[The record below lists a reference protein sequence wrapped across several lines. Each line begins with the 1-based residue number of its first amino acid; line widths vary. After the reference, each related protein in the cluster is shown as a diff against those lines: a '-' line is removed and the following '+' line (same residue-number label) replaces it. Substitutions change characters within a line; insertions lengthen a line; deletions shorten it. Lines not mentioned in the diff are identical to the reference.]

1 MNPTSFMHTFK
12 RNRTSAKYVCYGL
25 YLYFLGLSFRNTS
38 KALSPFVERS
48 HVSISKWLQHYNPQK
63 IYCKRKRI
71 SEFIIDE
78 TLIQIGK
85 DYFWLWVA
93 IEPSNKEVLGIHLS
107 LERNMIVA
115 EQFLKHLVIKYGKH
129 KVSSDGGTWYPQA
142 CKFLKLKH
150 HIHSSFEKSVI
161 ERTVQYFKD
170 RTESFDDYF
179 PCTKKKRCKL
189 YHVINWLTMFA
200 DIHNKLIQNEMMFLS

>member
-1 MNPTSFMHTFK
+1 MNPTSFMHIFK

-48 HVSISKWLQHYNPQK
+48 HVSIWKWLQHYNPQK

-71 SEFIIDE
+71 SEYIIDE

-107 LERNMIVA
+107 LERNMI
-115 EQFLKHLVIKYGKH
+115 L
-129 KVSSDGGTWYPQA
+129 
-142 CKFLKLKH
+142 
-150 HIHSSFEKSVI
+150 
-161 ERTVQYFKD
+161 
-170 RTESFDDYF
+170 
-179 PCTKKKRCKL
+179 
-189 YHVINWLTMFA
+189 
-200 DIHNKLIQNEMMFLS
+200 

>member
-1 MNPTSFMHTFK
+1 MNPTSFMHIFK
-12 RNRTSAKYVCYGL
+12 RNRTYAKYVCYGL
-25 YLYFLGLSFRNTS
+25 YLYFLILSSFKNTF

-48 HVSISKWLQHYNPQK
+48 HVSIWKWLQHYNPQK

-71 SEFIIDE
+71 
-78 TLIQIGK
+78 
-85 DYFWLWVA
+85 
-93 IEPSNKEVLGIHLS
+93 
-107 LERNMIVA
+107 VA
-115 EQFLKHLVIKYGKH
+115 EQFLKQLVIKYGKH
-129 KVSSDGGTWYPQA
+129 KVSSDGGTWYPSQA

-179 PCTKKKRCKL
+179 PCTKKKKRCKL